1 MPFRDS
7 MLTMMLRDSLESAC
21 VTRVLACLN
30 PGVETFAETRNVLI
44 YVHRASSV
52 DDDEPEEVVL
62 KTYDDIQRMQRAGKV
77 RGALNAPTA
86 QQLFP
91 QVPWVTARLRM
102 Q

>member
-1 MPFRDS
+1 MDPAEQSDISNSPAFTFLDELQAAGK
-7 MLTMMLRDSLESAC
+7 LT
-21 VTRVLACLN
+21 
-30 PGVETFAETRNVLI
+30 
-44 YVHRASSV
+44 ASQVQLYRSKYSKLH
-52 DDDEPEEVVL
+52 EVVL